1 MEDLIREIAGALIRM
16 ENDLDN
22 SAKDLKLTNQE
33 VRKFFN
39 ILNWLWVHISDFPH
53 LANLS
58 IK

>member
-1 MEDLIREIAGALIRM
+1 MEDRIREIAGALIRI
-16 ENDLDN
+16 EIDLDN

-33 VRKFFN
+33 VGKFFDIFN
-39 ILNWLWVHISDFPH
+39 SLWVHRSDFPH